1 MKVILFVAANKVMLG
16 VSGEG
21 MQDQEMFNLRSTCHI
36 ALDRCEKDGAC
47 RYKLEIVSSRRVH
60 DCVLKIRGNFWVSL
74 KLQID

>member
-1 MKVILFVAANKVMLG
+1 MRVNWSIAANKVMLA

-47 RYKLEIVSSRRVH
+47 R
-60 DCVLKIRGNFWVSL
+60 
-74 KLQID
+74 

>member
-1 MKVILFVAANKVMLG
+1 MGHYLILKCKNTNEGKLSIAANKVMLG

-47 RYKLEIVSSRRVH
+47 R
-60 DCVLKIRGNFWVSL
+60 
-74 KLQID
+74 